1 MDMFFPARECCD
13 NIADLSENV
22 IQEMNDVLILQPA
35 YLDIVT
41 TKRKADEGD
50 FGIILENSR
59 NANGAHMI
67 SEVRFGSVARQSK
80 KIQAGDEI
88 VQVGE
93 NIFNSFLTFKVS

>member
-1 MDMFFPARECCD
+1 M
-13 NIADLSENV
+13 
-22 IQEMNDVLILQPA
+22 LILQPA
-35 YLDIVT
+35 FLDIVT

-59 NANGAHMI
+59 SANGAHMI

-88 VQVGE
+88 VQVE
-93 NIFNSFLTFKVS
+93 KKQIVNTYCVYSFLPSQTSIV